1 MERLTFKERIQNG
14 QTIGMTILLI
24 ITSLILLT
32 KTQALF
38 GEFGTYVIIMALIYT
53 LGGLSVNL
61 ITGYCGQLS
70 LGQAGFFAV
79 GAYAAG
85 IFARNMASTGLPTY
99 VIIIGGI
106 VVGAIVA
113 GVFGYFI
120 GLPTLRLSGDY
131 LAIVTLG
138 FAEIIR
144 IAAKNM
150 SGLTGGGIGLD
161 NIPKFSK
168 NSTEGT
174 FVTFLW
180 VLAVFLIVVFFLM
193 MLIRSGSGRRIIAVR
208 EDEIAANAMGI
219 NIKRNKQNAFVLAS
233 VVAGI
238 GGAIFSFTQG
248 SINPATFQFQLS
260 VDFLIIAVFGGLG
273 SFSGTIISGLVLTI
287 INQGVLPSIK
297 GFAPFFIGLQS
308 DSSFLNPLWNFMAWV
323 LNNVQDL
330 RLLIYALILIIVM
343 VYRPKGLLG
352 TKEWSIKRFWNR
364 LFGIEKTYVEDGGVV

>member
-1 MERLTFKERIQNG
+1 MKRLTFKERIQNG
-14 QTIGMTILLI
+14 QTIGMTIVLI

-32 KTQALF
+32 KSQALF
-38 GEFGTYVIIMALIYT
+38 GEFGTYVLMMAMIYT

-79 GAYAAG
+79 GAYGAG
-85 IFARNMASTGLPTY
+85 IFARNMAQSGLPSPL
-99 VIIIGGI
+99 IIAGGI

-113 GVFGYFI
+113 GIFGYVI

-144 IAAKNM
+144 IVAKNM
-150 SGLTGGGIGLD
+150 EWLTGGGIGLD
-161 NIPKFSK
+161 GIPKFST
-168 NSTEGT
+168 SRTDGT
-174 FVTFLW
+174 FIAFLW
-180 VLAVFLIVVFFLM
+180 VLVVFLIVVFFLM
-193 MLIRSGSGRRIIAVR
+193 MLIKSGSGRRIVAVR

-233 VVAGI
+233 IIAGI
-238 GGAIFSFTQG
+238 GGAVFTFTQG
-248 SINPATFQFQLS
+248 SINPTTFQFQLS

-273 SFSGTIISGLVLTI
+273 SFSGTIIAGIVLTV
-287 INQGVLPSIK
+287 INQGLLPSLK
-297 GFAPFFIGLQS
+297 GIHPMLS
-308 DSSFLNPLWNFMAWV
+308 
-323 LNNVQDL
+323 NVQDW
-330 RLLIYALILIIVM
+330 RLPIYALILIIVM

-352 TKEWSIKRFWNR
+352 TQEWSLTNFWNT
-364 LFGIEKTYVEDGGVV
+364 LFGIKKEIVEDGGVA